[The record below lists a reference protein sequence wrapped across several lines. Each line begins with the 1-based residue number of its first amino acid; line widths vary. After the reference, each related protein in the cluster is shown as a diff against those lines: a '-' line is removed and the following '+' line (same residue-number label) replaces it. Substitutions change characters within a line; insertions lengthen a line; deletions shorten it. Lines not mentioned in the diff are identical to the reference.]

1 LSADRGYGLILDFG
15 FWILDFGLKLVL
27 YVDTLDSEMEKLPPE
42 RRARIEA
49 RTKELLKQANMIRL
63 LREELGYSQSDLA
76 ERLGVQQSTVSKL
89 ENAPESLTLGKLAN
103 VVTALGGEWKIV
115 LKFPTTEEIEL
126 SSTDTTSA
134 IDNSNF

>member
-1 LSADRGYGLILDFG
+1 MITF
-15 FWILDFGLKLVL
+15 
-27 YVDTLDSEMEKLPPE
+27 DSEMEKLPPE

-49 RTKELLKQANMIRL
+49 RTQELLKQANMIRL
-63 LREELGYSQSDLA
+63 LREELGWSQSDLA

-89 ENAPESLTLGKLAN
+89 ENAPESITLGKLAN

-126 SSTDTTSA
+126 SSTGAKSLD
-134 IDNSNF
+134 DNSNL